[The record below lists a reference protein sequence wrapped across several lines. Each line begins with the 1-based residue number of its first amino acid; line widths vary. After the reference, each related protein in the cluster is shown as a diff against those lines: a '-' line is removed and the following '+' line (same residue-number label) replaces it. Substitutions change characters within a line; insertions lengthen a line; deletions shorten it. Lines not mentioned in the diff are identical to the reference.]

1 MAALTQNHS
10 SLIYY
15 IKFASVIAFLPFLAE
30 SDAFAAPLYCS
41 GVHDIGR
48 MGLYL
53 TNGGILGNS
62 TLGALPPPLPYPSDP
77 TDPRLCHLGGW
88 LSYHDLWGIGD
99 EYPVGSGDRFLRI
112 GGVWIGGVT
121 EMGDTLVSIG
131 SDGWNY
137 NFEFFP
143 DEPPNGS
150 MQERSNQSDDKY
162 NGARSEQDFTAVFTD
177 TLVSGVPGL
186 TADYITHRSHRPLG
200 LEVTQI
206 SSVWSNVL
214 LDDFCII
221 EYQAKNIGQRDL
233 RDVYI
238 GVYLDPYAVHSTP
251 DTLADHGNDLN
262 GFLNVY
268 PSPIGCGF
276 LDTLQLAWA
285 ADNSGNPNSLTWEWV
300 ESGGQKS
307 IRSATALR
315 LLSSPPSNGFVSY
328 NWWISSESAEHDF
341 GPRHRAGPNNILPN
355 FETGGSGTP
364 EGDRNKYHILSNG
377 EHDYDQP
384 LIPTIGPTDPIWH
397 YPPPAIRQ
405 WPGWG
410 AEIHYCLSVGP
421 YFLPQGKTV
430 SVVFAYVGGENFHTD
445 PRNWLRLKSG
455 DIDGWYARMDF
466 SDLAKHAKQAEWVYD
481 NPGYDTDG
489 DGYRGKFHVCVLD
502 SVLVDSVWVPS
513 IAETTYYAGDGVPDW
528 RAVGPPPAPKFWL
541 YPYDHGIRVRFN
553 GLLSETTK
561 DFVSNRLDFEGYR
574 IYLGRDD
581 REASL
586 AVAAGYDQKNYDKY
600 VWNPK
605 IYPSGGYEVQ
615 DIPFTLDQLRCFYGT
630 GESRCT
636 DSFFDP
642 TAFSSANPYRMP
654 GYLLDSLF
662 YFQPHGYNASRLGV
676 DTPIKKIYP
685 DEPKPVPGQPI
696 PPEAYTD
703 DGYLKYYEYECV
715 IDNLLPTVPYYV
727 NVTAFDYG
735 DPAGGVEALE
745 SSKMLGLQDCFALE
759 NANQTGVQ
767 DKPAYVYPNP
777 YRTDANYRQQGYEGR
792 GSDRIADRERRIHFA
807 NLPAKCWIRVHTLD
821 GDLVREI
828 RHDMDPNDPASDHD
842 TWDLI
847 NRNIMAVESGLYYW
861 SVEGDDGKVQIG
873 KLVIIK

>member
-1 MAALTQNHS
+1 M
-10 SLIYY
+10 
-15 IKFASVIAFLPFLAE
+15 
-30 SDAFAAPLYCS
+30 
-41 GVHDIGR
+41 
-48 MGLYL
+48 
-53 TNGGILGNS
+53 
-62 TLGALPPPLPYPSDP
+62 
-77 TDPRLCHLGGW
+77 
-88 LSYHDLWGIGD
+88 
-99 EYPVGSGDRFLRI
+99 
-112 GGVWIGGVT
+112 
-121 EMGDTLVSIG
+121 
-131 SDGWNY
+131 
-137 NFEFFP
+137 
-143 DEPPNGS
+143 
-150 MQERSNQSDDKY
+150 
-162 NGARSEQDFTAVFTD
+162 ARSDQDYVTQFSD
-177 TLVSGVPGL
+177 TVLRGVPGL
-186 TADYITHRSHRPLG
+186 LPDYLSRKKHTPLG
-200 LEVTQI
+200 LVITQR
-206 SSVWSNVL
+206 SMAWSNSLV
-214 LDDFCII
+214 DDFVLI
-221 EYQAKNIGQRDL
+221 EYTIQNAGKFDL
-233 RDVYI
+233 RRCWVGQFMEPAFGPI
-238 GVYLDPYAVHSTP
+238 RSWEISG
-251 DTLADHGNDLN
+251 DT
-262 GFLNVY
+262 VSY
-268 PSPIGCGF
+268 VPSPDEACGF
-276 LDTLQLAWA
+276 LHSYQSDDYCHFYDTINMVWA
-285 ADNSGNPNSLTWEWV
+285 ADTDGDPDYLSYQWTSSGPYRSHMEASGLRIL
-300 ESGGQKS
+300 ESPK
-307 IRSATALR
+307 TANGLHFNWW
-315 LLSSPPSNGFVSY
+315 LSPGWTPYIELNYGPRFRPPSGQMPR
-328 NWWISSESAEHDF
+328 DF
-341 GPRHRAGPNNILPN
+341 R
-355 FETGGSGTP
+355 TGGTGHP
-364 EGDRNKYHILSNG
+364 DGDANKYYVMSNG
-377 EHDYDQP
+377 EIDFDSPRTP
-384 LIPTIGPTDPIWH
+384 LILPDNPIWE
-397 YPPPAIRQ
+397 YPNQTVRLFLKY
-405 WPGWG
+405 G
-410 AEIHYCLSVGP
+410 AALGYVLSTGP
-421 YFLPQGKTV
+421 FDILRGEEV
-430 SVVFAYVGGENFHTD
+430 RFVVAYIGGENFHVD
-445 PRNWLRLKSG
+445 PENGLRSSNG
-455 DIDGWYARMDF
+455 DVDGWYANVDF
-466 SDLAKHAKQAEWVYD
+466 SDLVRNAKQAEWVYD

-502 SVLVDSVWVPS
+502 SVLSDSVWVPS

-528 RAVGPPPAPKFWL
+528 RAVGPPPAPRFWL

-561 DFVSNRLDFEGYR
+561 DLVSNRLDFEGYR

-586 AVAAGYDQKNYDKY
+586 AVAAGFDQKNYDKY

-615 DIPFTLDQLRCFYGT
+615 DTPFTLEQLRCLYGT
-630 GESRCT
+630 GETKCT

-662 YFQPHGYNASRLGV
+662 YFQPHGYNASRLGI
-676 DTPIKKIYP
+676 DTPIRKIYP

-715 IDNLLPTVPYYV
+715 IENLLPTVPYYV

-745 SSKMLGLQDCFALE
+745 SSKMLGMQDCFALE
-759 NANQTGVQ
+759 NANQTGEQ

-792 GSDRIADRERRIHFA
+792 GSDRINDRERRIHFA